1 MADRLYFNL
10 TRYGVDEFYVSWGYP
25 IRPVKSL
32 IASKQ
37 SATAALDTRTGT
49 RTVAAKES
57 IAYDAAWGEATSG
70 TLTVNGTAVS
80 GLSSKGNYSWTPN
93 TSQTNYWKL
102 AYTAGTANYS
112 ATFKH
117 LANYAITYADTKG
130 AANSN
135 PAQYNYDSSITFA
148 ALPNVTG
155 YVFNGWN
162 PAKIAAG
169 GFGAKTVTAKWTPIS
184 YTVKFNA
191 NGGSGTGLG
200 PSLPCDI
207 ISGRSAAMAHGKS
220 ASICVSPV
228 VRRHWGCR
236 GPTRDFTSERSDMKS
251 HRCPPLL
258 SSRIRTLLDHSA
270 LHSSRMMKDF
280 RTRRLDCA
288 IIRNCHRGEIRLTD
302 RL

>member
-1 MADRLYFNL
+1 MKKKMMALGAVL
-10 TRYGVDEFYVSWGYP
+10 AWVCGVFGATHEGVQLWENGPLWAKTNIGANSPTEAGY
-25 IRPVKSL
+25 R
-32 IASKQ
+32 
-37 SATAALDTRTGT
+37 
-49 RTVAAKES
+49 
-57 IAYDAAWGEATSG
+57 
-70 TLTVNGTAVS
+70 
-80 GLSSKGNYSWTPN
+80 
-93 TSQTNYWKL
+93 KL

-117 LANYAITYADTKG
+117 LANYAITYANTKG

-162 PAKIAAG
+162 PTKIAAG

-251 HRCPPLL
+251 HRCPPRL
-258 SSRIRTLLDHSA
+258 SSRIMTLFDHSA

>member
-1 MADRLYFNL
+1 MKRKIMALGAVL
-10 TRYGVDEFYVSWGYP
+10 AWVCGVFG
-25 IRPVKSL
+25 
-32 IASKQ
+32 
-37 SATAALDTRTGT
+37 ATHEGVQLWENGPLW
-49 RTVAAKES
+49 AKTNIGANS
-57 IAYDAAWGEATSG
+57 PTEAG
-70 TLTVNGTAVS
+70 
-80 GLSSKGNYSWTPN
+80 
-93 TSQTNYWKL
+93 YWKL

-130 AANSN
+130 ATNTN
-135 PAQYNYDSSITFA
+135 PTQYNYDSSITFK

-155 YVFNGWN
+155 YTFKGWN
-162 PAKIAAG
+162 PTKIAAG
-169 GFGAKTVTAKWTPIS
+169 GFGAKTVMAKWTPIS

-220 ASICVSPV
+220 ASSCVSPV

-258 SSRIRTLLDHSA
+258 SSRIMTLFDHSALYSA